1 MIIKYSRILSVLLIS
16 FSLLING
23 CASTFGYKMGKKVN
37 SRIEIVDP
45 QDYETIEISQKI
57 TLYLND
63 NSSMV
68 GKFDGII
75 GQNLVL
81 KIGSNIQ
88 HIIKLDEINY
98 LEIKTTGDSP
108 VKWLGLGIGLV
119 VDYVL
124 FLIALVIAVC
134 GTGIEECDG

>member
-1 MIIKYSRILSVLLIS
+1 MKLKYSRILSVLVIS

-75 GQNLVL
+75 GQNFVL
-81 KIGSNIQ
+81 IIGANIPY
-88 HIIKLDEINY
+88 IIKLDEINY

-124 FLIALVIAVC
+124 LIITLVIVYC
-134 GTGIEECDG
+134 GQEECDG

>member
-1 MIIKYSRILSVLLIS
+1 MKIKYSRILSVLLIS

-63 NSSMV
+63 NSALEGNFEGV
-68 GKFDGII
+68 IDQNLALII
-75 GQNLVL
+75 G
-81 KIGSNIQ
+81 SYIQ
-88 HIIKLDEINY
+88 YIKLDEINSI
-98 LEIKTTGDSP
+98 EIRTTGHGP
-108 VKWLGLGIGLV
+108 AKWMGLGVGLF
-119 VDYVL
+119 VDYM
-124 FLIALVIAVC
+124 LVFIIVVIRELDKDF
-134 GTGIEECDG
+134 TNPP

>member
-1 MIIKYSRILSVLLIS
+1 MKLKYSRILSVLLIS

-23 CASTFGYKMGKKVN
+23 CASTFGYKMGKKAS

-81 KIGSNIQ
+81 KMGSNIQ
-88 HIIKLDEINY
+88 HIIKLDEINSI
-98 LEIKTTGDSP
+98 EIKTTGDSP
-108 VKWLGLGIGLV
+108 AKWLGLVIGLV

-124 FLIALVIAVC
+124 LIITLVIVYC
-134 GTGIEECDG
+134 GQEECDG